1 MNTLKKCVILMFS
14 TLLLVTAS
22 FSQQNVNT
30 NPKKEKSVKKI
41 YPHVSIAPI
50 GGAIFPL
57 TKSLRDEFKPG
68 GLVGLDIG
76 YRLNKEVALYGKF
89 SYIFMSSK
97 VTGAPVGNYLE
108 FSAGPRYYFTHPKL
122 NSSLFFE
129 AGVGAYNFMQKSYVN
144 PADTTGTVIP
154 QISNIKA
161 GINGGIGVSLAL
173 SNVVDILAK
182 AKYHNIFTQNGTQG
196 FMTINGGF
204 EFRFR

>member
-1 MNTLKKCVILMFS
+1 MYTLKLNVMLLFAALFLS
-14 TLLLVTAS
+14 TAV
-22 FSQQNVNT
+22 FSQVKTGPQ
-30 NPKKEKSVKKI
+30 KEKSVKKI

-68 GLVGLDIG
+68 GLLGLDVG
-76 YRLNKEVALYGKF
+76 YRVNKEVALYGKF

-97 VTGAPVGNYLE
+97 VTGAPIGTYLE
-108 FSAGPRYYFTHPKL
+108 FSAGPRYFFVHPKL

-144 PADTTGTVIP
+144 AADTAGTVIP
-154 QISNIKA
+154 QISDIKA

-173 SNVVDILAK
+173 SNAVDILAK
-182 AKYHNIFTQNGTQG
+182 AKYHNIFTPNGTQG
-196 FMTINGGF
+196 FMTINGGI